1 MTVTGMQ
8 AFRPERKT
16 ETHPTELPER
26 LKKAFQKRA
35 TAWDNFQAFP
45 PFYRR
50 MTVAWVASAKEGRYA
65 TEAAGK
71 VDGFCFAEQ
80 ENQIHVSRNVHVSSS
95 DPMSAQTAH
104 NPTYIFTSATI

>member
-1 MTVTGMQ
+1 MTATGMQ
-8 AFRPERKT
+8 TFRPERKT

-50 MTVAWVASAKEGRYA
+50 MTVAWVASAKKEETQLKRL
-65 TEAAGK
+65 EK
-71 VDGFCFAEQ
+71 LMDF
-80 ENQIHVSRNVHVSSS
+80 SSQNKRIKF
-95 DPMSAQTAH
+95 M
-104 NPTYIFTSATI
+104 

>member
-1 MTVTGMQ
+1 MTATGMQ

-50 MTVAWVASAKEGRYA
+50 MTVAWVASAKKEETQLKRL
-65 TEAAGK
+65 EK
-71 VDGFCFAEQ
+71 LMDF
-80 ENQIHVSRNVHVSSS
+80 SSQNKRIKF
-95 DPMSAQTAH
+95 M
-104 NPTYIFTSATI
+104 